1 MWQTNNGNKW
11 PYSFQDAKHVK
22 FKRYDDK
29 RKAIPMIGNLG
40 ESSDIKR
47 KVAEIEKNEKN
58 MTF

>member
-1 MWQTNNGNKW
+1 MWQTNNGNNW

-40 ESSDIKR
+40 ESSDIKKKWQR
-47 KVAEIEKNEKN
+47 
-58 MTF
+58 